1 MKDFRKEKMK
11 SILLLLI
18 TVTVLGASPPNYE
31 KDVASLDAIIEAL
44 YDVISGEKGEARD
57 WDKFRYL
64 FHASGT
70 LRSVGKTKEGKVD
83 TRAMTP
89 EDYIKRAEPF
99 LVGDGFFE
107 REIGRRTEQYRHITH
122 IFSTYDSRN
131 SANDKKPFARGINSI
146 QLIHDNDRWWIIS
159 ILWNGET
166 KEDPLPQKYLRMKK

>member
-1 MKDFRKEKMK
+1 
-11 SILLLLI
+11 
-18 TVTVLGASPPNYE
+18 
-31 KDVASLDAIIEAL
+31 
-44 YDVISGEKGEARD
+44 
-57 WDKFRYL
+57 
-64 FHASGT
+64 
-70 LRSVGKTKEGKVD
+70 VD

-99 LVGDGFFE
+99 LVDDGFFE